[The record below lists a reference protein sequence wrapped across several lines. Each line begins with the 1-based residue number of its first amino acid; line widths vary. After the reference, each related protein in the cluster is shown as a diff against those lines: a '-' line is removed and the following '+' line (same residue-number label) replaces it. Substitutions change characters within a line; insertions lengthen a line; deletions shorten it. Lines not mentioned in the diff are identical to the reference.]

1 MVTSRPRWLGIH
13 GGATAEEAR
22 VAFVRIHGYEPK
34 QVKRSGPIWLV
45 GPLREEEAGRDERVV
60 DRVGDHSGA
69 VV

>member
-1 MVTSRPRWLGIH
+1 MVTSRPRWLGVH
-13 GGATAEEAR
+13 GNATAEEAR
-22 VAFVRIHGYEPK
+22 AAFVRIYGYEPK

-45 GPLREEEAGRDERVV
+45 GPLWAEEERDERVV